1 MKKKNLKLKD
11 KSVDG
16 LEKEVQELREEIAK
30 IKLEFKVNPA
40 KDTNILMKKR
50 KQLAVTLTLIGEKKE
65 LEKINS

>member
-11 KSVDG
+11 KSVG
-16 LEKEVQELREEIAK
+16 ELEKEVQDLREEIAK
-30 IKLEFKVNPA
+30 IKLEFRVNPA